1 MNQIKDY
8 IVLNQN
14 NLGMV
19 ADHFQISIELVGF
32 INNEIHHDL
41 KELTKKQKYQIR
53 MIFLELLSKKADQ
66 NDIDFEVFQQITH
79 LVNIPEDKIQEEIVK
94 FQNSNTVPI
103 SECLYIGRS
112 ELVSLDLYLLSAL
125 RV

>member
-1 MNQIKDY
+1 
-8 IVLNQN
+8 
-14 NLGMV
+14 
-19 ADHFQISIELVGF
+19 
-32 INNEIHHDL
+32 
-41 KELTKKQKYQIR
+41 

-79 LVNIPEDKIQEEIVK
+79 LVNIPEDKIQEEIVE